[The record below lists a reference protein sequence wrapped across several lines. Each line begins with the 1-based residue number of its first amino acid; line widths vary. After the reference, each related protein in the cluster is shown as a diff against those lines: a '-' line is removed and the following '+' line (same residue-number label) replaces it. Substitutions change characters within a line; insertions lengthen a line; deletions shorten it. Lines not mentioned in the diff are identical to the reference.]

1 MRFLAAGLAVLL
13 TAAGAA
19 AADRKVPSANY
30 ATIQDAADAA
40 GSGDR
45 ILIGKGVYFE
55 NVTLTQTNVQVIGKG
70 AIIDGNITG
79 TAGACLT
86 ITGDDCKVS
95 GITFRNGTRLLDMV
109 GNDVSVSKCKFLR
122 PYSYLDALR
131 IAGNGAVVT
140 GCTFFG
146 ALENAITITG
156 DFATVTK
163 TKVTNSG
170 ENGITI
176 TGTGATVTKNTSVI
190 VEDGNAITVTGNLA
204 TVTSNK
210 VGYTDGDGINVDADN
225 CDVSKNT
232 SVACGNYGIRV
243 RGDVVNVTSNKV
255 TFTVDDADAF
265 RVSSRTAAG
274 TGLIEGNTVSDSVEY
289 GMYLSAINHVVV
301 RHNTAL
307 RCGTE
312 NEANFYITGD
322 FNTIEDNLSQDG
334 EDDGYYLNGNSNV
347 LTGNKAVN
355 CQTDGFDINGPANSL
370 DTCSATGCGG
380 EGLDNGGTLT
390 SVSNC
395 TFLKNRIDFAADL
408 VNGATFGL
416 GGNNK
421 FDTGNTGTQSQVD

>member
-70 AIIDGNITG
+70 AILDGNITG

-131 IAGNGAVVT
+131 ISGNGAVVT
-140 GCTFFG
+140 SCTFFG

-156 DFATVTK
+156 DNATVTK
-163 TKVTNSG
+163 NKVTNSG
-170 ENGITI
+170 ENGII
-176 TGTGATVTKNTSVI
+176 VTGTSATVTKNTVFN
-190 VEDGNAITVTGNLA
+190 VEDGEGIKVVGFQATVTGNKA
-204 TVTSNK
+204 SYTDGSCIKVDSDNCVVSGNTATAGGSDNIEVNGNNVTVTSNK
-210 VGYTDGDGINVDADN
+210 VAF
-225 CDVSKNT
+225 S
-232 SVACGNYGIRV
+232 
-243 RGDVVNVTSNKV
+243 
-255 TFTVDDADAF
+255 VDDADGLY
-265 RVSSRTAAG
+265 VSSRDATG
-274 TGLIEGNTVSDSVEY
+274 TGLVEGNTVTQCVEY
-289 GMYLSAINHVVV
+289 GIYLSGLNHVTVRNNKVV
-301 RHNTAL
+301 G
-307 RCGTE
+307 CGTE
-312 NEANFYITGD
+312 NEANFYISGN
-322 FNTIEDNLSQDG
+322 FNTIEDNLSQDA
-334 EDDGYYLNGNSNV
+334 EDDGFYLNGNSNV

-370 DTCSATGCGG
+370 DGCSATGCGG